1 MYSMLYIMRDWT
13 KNTKVINIINAT
25 FEIITFNIDLFQG
38 DVVSHNL
45 LVVSEK
51 INSDQTKLIPSNGSC
66 CSSCHVHC
74 HNGCC
79 VQPCTCSHHPPLCV
93 QVDRCHGG
101 GWVRA
106 TLIIGHL
113 TIAQQW
119 WSQRS
124 LFQVQ
129 FYKQN
134 FRYKWKFQTNF

>member
-1 MYSMLYIMRDWT
+1 MYSMLYIIRDWT

-38 DVVSHNL
+38 NVVSHNL

-79 VQPCTCSHHPPLCV
+79 VHPCTCSHHPGPGR
-93 QVDRCHGG
+93 QVSWWRVG
-101 GWVRA
+101 
-106 TLIIGHL
+106 TGH
-113 TIAQQW
+113 TNN
-119 WSQRS
+119 RS
-124 LFQVQ
+124 LDNSTTMVVT
-129 FYKQN
+129 KVTVPGTIL
-134 FRYKWKFQTNF
+134 QTKL

>member
-1 MYSMLYIMRDWT
+1 M
-13 KNTKVINIINAT
+13 
-25 FEIITFNIDLFQG
+25 FQG
-38 DVVSHNL
+38 NVVSHNL

-51 INSDQTKLIPSNGSC
+51 INTDQNKVMEVAVPLVTSTATMVAV
-66 CSSCHVHC
+66 SSHVL
-74 HNGCC
+74 
-79 VQPCTCSHHPPLCV
+79 VVTTQV

-134 FRYKWKFQTNF
+134 FRYK

>member
-1 MYSMLYIMRDWT
+1 MYSMLYIIRDWT

-38 DVVSHNL
+38 NVVSHNL

-51 INSDQTKLIPSNGSC
+51 INPDQNKVMEVAVPLVTSTATMVAV
-66 CSSCHVHC
+66 SSHVL
-74 HNGCC
+74 
-79 VQPCTCSHHPPLCV
+79 VVTTQV

-101 GWVRA
+101 GWV
-106 TLIIGHL
+106 HL

-134 FRYKWKFQTNF
+134 FRYKNTNKTFRYKNTSD